1 MPLRFG
7 INGFGRIGRALL
19 RIVLTRE
26 DLRPHLAPAAVND
39 VVPVP
44 VLARLLARDTVQGR
58 FSLPVE
64 VENGGLRV
72 GGLSIPVF
80 QEPDPA
86 RVPWDNAGDIEVV
99 VEATGRFL
107 SRSRAAAHLRNSVR
121 TVVLSANGDP
131 DDPVDATLCLGI
143 AEEYSGQAVISNA
156 SCTTNALALMAKVL
170 HDRFGVRRA
179 LMNTVHSYTEN
190 QRLLDLPHPDP
201 RRSRAA
207 ALNIIPTSTTA
218 AEAAGLLLPGL
229 AGRIDG
235 FAVRV
240 PTPAVAM
247 LDLVADL
254 ERPTVSGGVGEI
266 RQAYEEAAAGP
277 LAGLLGVAADEP
289 VSSDFVGAPRS
300 VVIDLPLIQAVDG
313 LARVVG
319 WYDNEWG
326 YANRLAE
333 LLARLARRS
342 ERGGS
347 EPHA

>member
-1 MPLRFG
+1 MALRFG

-26 DLRPHLAPAAVND
+26 DLPPGLEPAAVND
-39 VVPVP
+39 IVPAP
-44 VLARLLARDTVQGR
+44 VLARLLARDSVHGA
-58 FSLPVE
+58 FPLPVRAE
-64 VENGGLRV
+64 EDTLIV
-72 GGLSIPVF
+72 GDQLIRVF

-86 RVPWDNAGDIEVV
+86 RIPWGEAGVESV

-107 SRSRAAAHLRNSVR
+107 KRSRAAAHLRDGVR
-121 TVVLSANGDP
+121 TVLLSANSDP
-131 DDPVDATLCLGI
+131 AEPADAALCRGI
-143 AEEYSGQAVISNA
+143 AEEWDPERHPVASNA
-156 SCTTNALALMAKVL
+156 SCTTNALALVAKVL

-179 LMNTVHSYTEN
+179 LMSTVHSYTEN

-218 AEAAGLLLPGL
+218 AHGVGQLIPAL

-235 FAVRV
+235 FSVRV

-254 ERPTVSGGVGEI
+254 ER
-266 RQAYEEAAAGP
+266 EAAAGA
-277 LAGLLGVAADEP
+277 LAGLLGVAEDEP
-289 VSSDFVGAPRS
+289 VSSDFVGDPRS
-300 VVIDLPLIQAVDG
+300 AVVDLPLIQTAG
-313 LARVVG
+313 SLARVIA

-326 YANRLAE
+326 YSNRLAE
-333 LLARLARRS
+333 LLARLNKM
-342 ERGGS
+342 
-347 EPHA
+347 

>member
-26 DLRPHLAPAAVND
+26 DLRPHLAPVAVND
-39 VVPVP
+39 VVPIP
-44 VLARLLARDTVQGR
+44 ILARLLARDTVQGR

-64 VENGGLRV
+64 VADGGLRV
-72 GGLSIPVF
+72 GDLLLPVF

-86 RVPWDNAGDIEVV
+86 RVPWDGVEVV

-107 SRSRAAAHLRNSVR
+107 PRSRAAAHLRNGVR

-131 DDPVDATLCLGI
+131 QDPVDLTLCLGI
-143 AEEYSGQAVISNA
+143 REDYGGQAVISNA
-156 SCTTNALALMAKVL
+156 SCTTNALTLMTKVL

-179 LMNTVHSYTEN
+179 LMSTVHSYTEN
-190 QRLLDLPHPDP
+190 QRLLDLPHSDP

-240 PTPAVAM
+240 PTPVVAM

-254 ERPTVSGGVGEI
+254 EKPASPREI
-266 RQAYEEAAAGP
+266 RRAYEEAAAGP
-277 LAGLLGVAADEP
+277 LAGLLGVTADEP
-289 VSSDFVGAPRS
+289 VSSDFVGDPRS

-313 LARVVG
+313 LVRVAG

-333 LLARLARRS
+333 LLARLATRS

-347 EPHA
+347 DA

>member
-39 VVPVP
+39 IVPAP

-58 FSLPVE
+58 FSLPVG
-64 VENGGLRV
+64 VEDGALLIGDL
-72 GGLSIPVF
+72 LLPVF

-86 RVPWDNAGDIEVV
+86 RVPWEGIEVV

-107 SRSRAAAHLRNSVR
+107 PRSRAAAHLRNGVR

-131 DDPVDATLCLGI
+131 QDPVDATLCLGI
-143 AEEYSGQAVISNA
+143 LEEYKGQEVISNA

-254 ERPTVSGGVGEI
+254 ERKASPEEI
-266 RQAYEEAAAGP
+266 RQAYEEAAGGP
-277 LAGLLGVAADEP
+277 LAGLLGTTADEP
-289 VSSDFVGAPRS
+289 VSSDFVGDPRS

-313 LARVVG
+313 LVRVVG

-333 LLARLARRS
+333 LLARLATRS

-347 EPHA
+347 DPHV